1 MSAPGEIQQQE
12 PQLGMV
18 SSTPNDSVDSAASP
32 QLIYDLCLCLDVT
45 GSMQDEIEA
54 ARNTLLEIVTTCRT
68 KYNNYTF
75 QLALL
80 CYRDIKDR
88 VRFIK
93 RDFTQNIDSIIT
105 ELKSVT
111 AGGGDDI
118 AEDVTGALYEIN
130 QMNWTGDKRQ
140 LVIVGDAPCHGRK
153 YHKYIEGGVSDYYP
167 DGDKFGRNPEEIVTE
182 LASKRIGILA
192 CQMNQTTKIMFN
204 LFDIAYQNGRAP
216 GTKANFILRDM
227 TQQLADAK
235 QEFIRKREE
244 KERRDR
250 EEFERRIE
258 EERRL
263 VREAF
268 IAEYGELPE
277 GFDGHMYLDPNED
290 VERGSFGGDRS
301 FGGDEFDEC
310 DNATR
315 SGVGG
320 STFSHRPMDPKLAKF
335 FDLQQERLSRLEFR
349 PSEMSVTE
357 SPSEGVFSEIMLT
370 AVSSQLD

>member
-1 MSAPGEIQQQE
+1 MSAPGETVEIEQKQA

-18 SSTPNDSVDSAASP
+18 PSTPNVGADSAASS
-32 QLIYDLCLCLDVT
+32 QLVYDLCLCLDVT

-68 KYNNYTF
+68 KYHNFTF

-93 RDFTQNIDSIIT
+93 RDFTQDIDSIIRD
-105 ELKSVT
+105 LKSVT

-118 AEDVTGALYEIN
+118 AEDLTGALNEVN
-130 QMNWTGDKRQ
+130 LMNWSGDKRQ
-140 LVIVGDAPCHGRK
+140 LVIVCDAPCHGRK
-153 YHKYIEGGVSDYYP
+153 YHKYIDGGVSDYYP
-167 DGDKFGRNPEEIVTE
+167 DGDKFGLNPEEIVTE

-192 CQMNQTTKIMFN
+192 CQMNQTTKIMYN
-204 LFDIAYQNGRAP
+204 LFDMAYQNGRAP

-235 QEFIRKREE
+235 EEFNRKREE

-268 IAEYGELPE
+268 IAEYGELPD
-277 GFDGHMYLDPNED
+277 GFDGHMYLEPNED
-290 VERGSFGGDRS
+290 VERG
-301 FGGDEFDEC
+301 DEFD
-310 DNATR
+310 DGDYVTR
-315 SGVGG
+315 SSLGG
-320 STFSHRPMDPKLAKF
+320 STFSHRPMDPKLAIF
-335 FDLQQERLSRLEFR
+335 FDMQQERLSKIEFR
-349 PSEMSVTE
+349 PSLEMEIKE